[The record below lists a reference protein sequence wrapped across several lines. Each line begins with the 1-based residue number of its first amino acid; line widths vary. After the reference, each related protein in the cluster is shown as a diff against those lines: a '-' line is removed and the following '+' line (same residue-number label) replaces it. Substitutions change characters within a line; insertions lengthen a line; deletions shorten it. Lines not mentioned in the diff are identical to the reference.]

1 MLFSHDRE
9 GNFAL
14 WDNMD
19 GPWGH
24 YAKWDKSDIKTVGP
38 HLCVES
44 KTELMEAVD
53 WWLPRPE
60 SWGRWGNA
68 GQKAQTSSYKVNK
81 CWGSKA
87 QDGGCS

>member
-1 MLFSHDRE
+1 MWNLKLENPMDR
-9 GNFAL
+9 GA
-14 WDNMD
+14 
-19 GPWGH
+19 
-24 YAKWDKSDIKTVGP
+24 
-38 HLCVES
+38 
-44 KTELMEAVD
+44 MEAVD

>member
-1 MLFSHDRE
+1 MDR
-9 GNFAL
+9 GA
-14 WDNMD
+14 
-19 GPWGH
+19 
-24 YAKWDKSDIKTVGP
+24 
-38 HLCVES
+38 
-44 KTELMEAVD
+44 MEAVD